1 MIDNVIG
8 DPDEILCLGLTG
20 LTAVVMGTD
29 LLCYHKVAI
38 WTCASVL
45 GSAPATSCCA
55 GLPTVLS
62 SVSPTCYSAV
72 SFYPFDSHLTLLTI

>member
-20 LTAVVMGTD
+20 LTAVVTGTD

-38 WTCASVL
+38 
-45 GSAPATSCCA
+45 
-55 GLPTVLS
+55 
-62 SVSPTCYSAV
+62 
-72 SFYPFDSHLTLLTI
+72 